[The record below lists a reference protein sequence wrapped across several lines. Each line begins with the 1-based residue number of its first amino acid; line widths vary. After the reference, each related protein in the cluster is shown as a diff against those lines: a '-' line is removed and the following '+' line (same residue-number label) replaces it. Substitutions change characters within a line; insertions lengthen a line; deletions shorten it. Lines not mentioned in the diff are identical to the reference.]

1 MERNLGEL
9 IQKKI
14 YRTHT
19 HTTYDENAALD
30 LVQGLEQSEK
40 LRKSKSKV
48 KRKCI
53 RTSLDMKRTLIPAE
67 FTLLRA

>member
-1 MERNLGEL
+1 MERNLGES
-9 IQKKI
+9 IQKKYI
-14 YRTHT
+14 GHT
-19 HTTYDENAALD
+19 HTTYDENAALG